1 MKTEATRM
9 RKLRSLTG
17 MSVICGSRRIGRVL
31 QAELTED
38 LRQLSGIWVGAGLL
52 GTRFIPSESLEMLGE
67 VAVMAEDRGRRRS
80 MRSRPLLKRAVSTD
94 GRRMG
99 AISGAEVDEL
109 SFAVTALELSS
120 GLWED
125 LAHRRRRVTRYT
137 VNPENGEVV
146 VDLSEATREEGAHEG
161 WIDEGPDHRHA
172 DRWIGGDGVRR
183 HELADGEAMEPEGPP
198 DGQLDL

>member
-1 MKTEATRM
+1 M

-17 MSVICGSRRIGRVL
+17 MSVICGSHRIGRVL
-31 QAELTED
+31 QAELTGD

-67 VAVMAEDRGRRRS
+67 VAVMAEESGRRRP

-99 AISGAEVDEL
+99 AITGAEIDEL
-109 SFAVTALELSS
+109 SFAVRALELSA

-125 LAHRRRRVTRYT
+125 LAHQRRRVTRYT
-137 VNPENGEVV
+137 VNPDNGEVV
-146 VDLSEATREEGAHEG
+146 IDLQEATREEGAHEG

-172 DRWIGGDGVRR
+172 DRRIGGDGVRH
-183 HELADGEAMEPEGPP
+183 HELADGKAMEPEGPP

>member
-1 MKTEATRM
+1 M

-17 MSVICGSRRIGRVL
+17 MSVICGSHRIGRVL

-52 GTRFIPSESLEMLGE
+52 GTRFIPSESLEMLGD
-67 VAVMAEDRGRRRS
+67 VAVMAEDSGRRRS

-99 AISGAEVDEL
+99 AITGAEIDEL
-109 SFAVTALELSS
+109 SFAVCALELSS

-125 LAHRRRRVTRYT
+125 LARRRQRVTRYT
-137 VNPENGEVV
+137 VNPDNGEVV
-146 VDLSEATREEGAHEG
+146 VDLSETMREEGAHEG
-161 WIDEGPDHRHA
+161 WLDEGPDHRHA
-172 DRWIGGDGVRR
+172 DRRIGGDGVRR
-183 HELADGEAMEPEGPP
+183 HELADGEAMEPEGPA

>member
-1 MKTEATRM
+1 M

-17 MSVICGSRRIGRVL
+17 MSVICGSHRIGRVL
-31 QAELTED
+31 QAELTGD
-38 LRQLSGIWVGAGLL
+38 LKQLSGIWVGAGLL

-67 VAVMAEDRGRRRS
+67 VAVMAEDRGKRRP
-80 MRSRPLLKRAVSTD
+80 MRAKPLLKRAVSTD

-99 AISGAEVDEL
+99 AITGAEIDEL
-109 SFAVTALELSS
+109 SFAVRALELSS
-120 GLWED
+120 SLWED
-125 LAHRRRRVTRYT
+125 LAHRRQRVTRYT
-137 VNPENGEVV
+137 VNPDNGEVV
-146 VDLSEATREEGAHEG
+146 IDLAEATREEGAHEG

-172 DRWIGGDGVRR
+172 DRRIGGDGIRH